1 MSELGELLE
10 LMYGA
15 RGRWR
20 TAQFVVRDWTE
31 TAGSQEAHDRVME
44 RQGGGG
50 GSVGQYMVG
59 FGSLGAP
66 ALPDEMVMTSRV
78 WVEGRK
84 YRAETEQQGHASVT
98 VSDGERIWHWSPGT
112 GALVH
117 DAGNSSSGWEAIL
130 DPRGTLAVGD
140 LESVGRR
147 EVIGRTALVV
157 HGRLDDG
164 EPLRPFDGIPFGAT
178 DFELL
183 VDAERGVV
191 LRAEARLDG
200 RPFQVREV
208 LEITFDEPLPE
219 ETFVYEPPPGEAVRT
234 HEEAFR
240 IEHITL
246 DEAARQATFGL
257 WVPPELAEGWRIHVI
272 YVPAREQPP
281 MPETVNIVCHHERG
295 AHQFQLQ
302 EAAAGESV
310 DLEGFERIERDGV
323 EVGVFVP
330 ENRRAPLPTLVR
342 LRRAD
347 TQIQVSSA
355 ELDRDG
361 LLDLALS
368 LVPAPTESP
377 RVLE

>member
-10 LMYGA
+10 LLHGA

-20 TAQFVVRDWTE
+20 TARFVVRDWTE
-31 TAGSQEAHDRVME
+31 TAVSHEAHERMME

-59 FGSLGAP
+59 FGAMGPP
-66 ALPDEMVMTSRV
+66 AVPDEIVMTSRV
-78 WVEGRK
+78 WAEGRK

-130 DPRGTLAVGD
+130 DPRELLAAGD
-140 LESVGRR
+140 LEPAGRR
-147 EVIGRTALVV
+147 EVIGRAALVV
-157 HGRLDDG
+157 QGRVAAG
-164 EPLRPFDGIPFGAT
+164 EPFRPFDGIRPGTT

-191 LRAEARLDG
+191 LRVEARLDG
-200 RPFQVREV
+200 RPFHVREL
-208 LEITFDEPLPE
+208 LEISFDEPLPE

-234 HEEAFR
+234 HEEAFQ
-240 IEHITL
+240 IQHVTL
-246 DEAARQATFGL
+246 DEAARRASFGL
-257 WVPPELAEGWRIHVI
+257 WIPPELAEGWRVHVI
-272 YVPAREQPP
+272 YVPEREHPP
-281 MPETVNIVCHHERG
+281 MPEAVNIVYHHERG

-302 EAAAGESV
+302 EAAAGESL
-310 DLEGFERIERDGV
+310 DLEGFERLERDGI

-330 ENRRAPLPTLVR
+330 ENRRAPLPTVVR
-342 LRRAD
+342 LTRAG

-355 ELDRDG
+355 ELDRDA
-361 LLDLALS
+361 LLDLGCS